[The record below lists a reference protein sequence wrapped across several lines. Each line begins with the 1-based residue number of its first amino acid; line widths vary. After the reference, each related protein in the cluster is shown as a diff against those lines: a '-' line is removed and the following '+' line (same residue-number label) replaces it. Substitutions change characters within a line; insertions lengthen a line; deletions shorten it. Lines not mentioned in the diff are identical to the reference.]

1 MRYWNVHDD
10 ALMEMLSRSVTDP
23 DIEFS
28 PGTDGGVAI
37 YRRGH
42 FLGLWVEQHR
52 GCHSFFPAARL
63 QPTLCRFSPAQVLT
77 ATLGI
82 LERSAEAAR
91 AQSAG

>member
-10 ALMEMLSRSVTDP
+10 ALMEMLSRSIADP
-23 DIEFS
+23 DIEFT

-82 LERSAEAAR
+82 LERSAAAAR
-91 AQSAG
+91 AHSAG